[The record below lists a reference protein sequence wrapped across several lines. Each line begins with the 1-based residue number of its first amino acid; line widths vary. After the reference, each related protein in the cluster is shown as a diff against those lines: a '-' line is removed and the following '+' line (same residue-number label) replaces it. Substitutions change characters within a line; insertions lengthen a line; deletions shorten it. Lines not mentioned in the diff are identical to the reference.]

1 MAKWRR
7 SRDPSRRPGRGLA
20 ALCLALAVA
29 GCAQRGAITVIPEA
43 ARTGSVVEIF
53 MATSRGATQE
63 ATIASRARSDAVRWG
78 AFDISVPP
86 NRTPGTV
93 TWPDRGAPDPAADFL
108 TVSARSFQDERAFL
122 AAVNASLAR
131 RPRGEREVTVFVHGF
146 NTNFAEGLYRHAQMV
161 HDFRSPGVSVSYA
174 WPSAANVR
182 SYGFDR
188 ESALFARDGLE
199 RLLDVLARS
208 DAEQI
213 VLAGHSMGT
222 VVVMETIRQMAI
234 RGSDGVLGRIQAVV
248 LLAPDLDPELFRSE
262 VSALAPRV
270 IPIYVSVS
278 ARDRALR
285 VSGLLRGQAERLGSL
300 SDTSRIASLPGVV
313 VLDVTDV
320 DGSGDPLNHFAVATS
335 PAMISFISGL
345 DRVGTTMLRDADRSV
360 GVFTATLDA
369 VGGASEIRLLPRSR

>member
-1 MAKWRR
+1 
-7 SRDPSRRPGRGLA
+7 LA
-20 ALCLALAVA
+20 A
-29 GCAQRGAITVIPEA
+29 CAQRGAITVVPEA
-43 ARTGSVVEIF
+43 AGTGSVVEVF
-53 MATSRGATQE
+53 VATSRGASKS

-78 AFDISVPP
+78 AFDVSVPP

-93 TWPDRGAPDPAADFL
+93 TFPGAGAPDPATDFL
-108 TVSARSFQDERAFL
+108 TVSARQFPDERAFL
-122 AAVNASLAR
+122 SAVNARLAQ

-146 NTNFAEGLYRHAQMV
+146 NTNFAEGLYRHAQMA
-161 HDFRSPGVSVSYA
+161 HDFRSPGISVSYA
-174 WPSAANVR
+174 WPSAANVG

-199 RLLDVLARS
+199 RLLVTLARS

-222 VVVMETIRQMAI
+222 VVVMETVRQLAI
-234 RGSDGVLGRIQAVV
+234 RGSDGVLDRIQAVV

-262 VSALAPRV
+262 VNALAPRV
-270 IPIYVSVS
+270 LPIYVSVS

-300 SDTSRIASLPGVV
+300 TDTSRVVALPGVV
-313 VLDVTDV
+313 VLDVTDI

-335 PAMISFISGL
+335 PAMIAFIGGL
-345 DRVGTTMLRDADRSV
+345 DRVGTTMLRDEDRSA

-369 VGGASEIRLLPRSR
+369 VTGVTEVRLLPRGP

>member
-1 MAKWRR
+1 MADGGR
-7 SRDPSRRPGRGLA
+7 SRGPSQRLVRGLA
-20 ALCLALAVA
+20 VVLLGLAMA
-29 GCAQRGAITVIPEA
+29 GCAQRGAITVVPEA
-43 ARTGSVVEIF
+43 AGTGSVVEIF

-63 ATIASRARSDAVRWG
+63 ATIASRARSDALRWG

-93 TWPDRGAPDPAADFL
+93 TWPDAGTPDPAADFL
-108 TVSARSFQDERAFL
+108 TVSARQFPDERAFV

-146 NTNFAEGLYRHAQMV
+146 NTNFAEGIYRHAQMA

-174 WPSAANVR
+174 WPSAASVS

-199 RLLDVLARS
+199 RLLVVLAGTE
-208 DAEQI
+208 AEQI

-222 VVVMETIRQMAI
+222 VVVMETVRQMAI
-234 RGSDGVLGRIQAVV
+234 RGSAGVLDRIQAVV

-300 SDTSRIASLPGVV
+300 SDTSGVASLPGVV

-369 VGGASEIRLLPRSR
+369 VGGSSEVRLLPRAR